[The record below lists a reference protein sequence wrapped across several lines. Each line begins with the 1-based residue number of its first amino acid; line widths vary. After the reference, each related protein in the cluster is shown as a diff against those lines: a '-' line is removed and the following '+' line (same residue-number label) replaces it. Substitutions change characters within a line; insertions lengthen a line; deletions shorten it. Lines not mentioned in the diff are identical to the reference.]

1 MLRLLQIVTLVLV
14 AMAMALSL
22 AHALELPGKMRLG
35 KDDYLAV
42 QTIYYPGFTIGG
54 VAEPLGIL
62 ALIALL
68 VFTPFGSS
76 RFWWTA
82 CALLALVAAHL
93 TYWFVTHP
101 VNNFWTKDIELTGL
115 GATFFSL
122 FAPEASG
129 GDWSRLRDVW
139 EYSHVVRAVCSM
151 LSFVCLAIAA
161 TAAP

>member
-1 MLRLLQIVTLVLV
+1 MLRLLQIVTLMLV
-14 AMAMALSL
+14 AVAMALSL

-35 KDDYLAV
+35 KDAYLSV

-54 VAEPLGIL
+54 IAEPLGIL

-68 VFTPFGSS
+68 VLVPFGSS

-82 CALLALVAAHL
+82 AALLALVAAHL
-93 TYWFVTHP
+93 IYWFVTHP

-115 GATFFSL
+115 GAKFFSL
-122 FAPEASG
+122 FVSELSG
-129 GDWSRLRDVW
+129 GDWSRLRDLW
-139 EYSHVVRAVCSM
+139 EYSHVARAICSM
-151 LSFVCLAIAA
+151 LGFLCLAIAA

>member
-1 MLRLLQIVTLVLV
+1 MVRSLQVVTLILV
-14 AMAMALSL
+14 GMAMSLSL

-35 KDDYLAV
+35 KDAYLSV

-54 VAEPLGIL
+54 AAEPLGLL

-68 VFTPFGSS
+68 VLMPFGSS

-82 CALLALVAAHL
+82 AALLALLAAHL

-101 VNNFWTKDIELTGL
+101 VNSFWTKDIALTGL

-122 FAPEASG
+122 FAPEASS
-129 GDWSRLRDVW
+129 GDWSKLRDVW
-139 EYSHVVRAVCSM
+139 EYSHVARSVCAM
-151 LSFVCLAIAA
+151 ASFVCLAMAA
-161 TAAP
+161 TAPT

>member
-1 MLRLLQIVTLVLV
+1 MVRLLQIVSLILV
-14 AMAMALSL
+14 AVAMALSL

-35 KDDYLAV
+35 KDAYLAV

-54 VAEPLGIL
+54 IAEPLGIL

-82 CALLALVAAHL
+82 AALVALVAAHL
-93 TYWFVTHP
+93 TYWFVTHQ

-139 EYSHVVRAVCSM
+139 EYSHVARAAGSM